1 MADKLGIYNL
11 VMVLVHERHLASL
24 SENREPR
31 RVLDDVYDHAVKEA
45 LEEAQWNFMLRA
57 IQTDA
62 SVTVTPQFGWKYA
75 FNKPTDWLRT
85 TMVSTVETF
94 TPPLLDFDDETGFWY
109 ANFTPLFVKYQS
121 NDPQYGLNL
130 GAWTANFTKYVSYL
144 LAEYACGRISGK
156 ADLLDGPSGI
166 SSRLKKARIKAK
178 SNDAMDLGP
187 REMPTG
193 TWARSRR
200 GFLRGTPAPGGTSFD
215 D

>member
-1 MADKLGIYNL
+1 MVDKLSVYNL
-11 VMVLVHERHLASL
+11 TMVLIAERRLGSL

-31 RVLDDVYDHAVKEA
+31 RVLDDLWDHVVQEC

-62 SVTVTPQFGWKYA
+62 SSTVTPAFGWNYA
-75 FNKPTDWLRT
+75 FNKPDDWLRT
-85 TMVSTVETF
+85 TIVSTVETF
-94 TPPLLDFDDETGFWY
+94 MPPLLDFNDETGFWY

-144 LAEYACGRISGK
+144 LAEYACSRLAGK
-156 ADLLDGPSGI
+156 AELLEGPNGI

-178 SNDAMDLGP
+178 SNDAMDIGP
-187 REMPTG
+187 QEMPTG

-200 GFLRGTPAPGGTSFD
+200 GFTRGVPAPGGTSFD